1 MDERSMP
8 EQKPESTST
17 DPSFYFGAM
26 SPYSWFAA
34 ERIGGLLP
42 DAAWRPVYA
51 GALFKANG
59 RSTWGLGSDREAR
72 MAECE
77 RRALDYGL
85 GEIRWPESWPTNDV
99 IVARA
104 LVFADRQGCLRELAL
119 TAMRM
124 AFLEGF
130 DLGELEA
137 VQDAGARCGVDP
149 TQLALAVGGQPIKDA
164 LRTAN
169 DEAVSRGV
177 FGVPTVIVGGRL
189 FWGDDRLDEA
199 VIVHHRL

>member
-1 MDERSMP
+1 MDERPMA
-8 EQKPESTST
+8 EQEPQSTST
-17 DPSFYFGAM
+17 DPWFYFGAM

-42 DAAWRPVYA
+42 DAVWRPVYA
-51 GALFKANG
+51 GALFKASG
-59 RSTWGLGSDREAR
+59 RSTWGLGPERQAR

-85 GEIRWPESWPTNDV
+85 GEIRWPEKWPTNDV

-104 LVFADRQGCLRELAL
+104 LVFSDHQGQLRELAL

-137 VQDAGARCGVDP
+137 VQDAGARCGIDP
-149 TQLALAVGGQPIKDA
+149 ADLARGVGEPPIKDA
-164 LRTAN
+164 LRAAN
-169 DEAVSRGV
+169 DEAASRGV
-177 FGVPTVIVGGRL
+177 FGVPTVIAGGGL

-199 VIVHHRL
+199 VAAHHRL